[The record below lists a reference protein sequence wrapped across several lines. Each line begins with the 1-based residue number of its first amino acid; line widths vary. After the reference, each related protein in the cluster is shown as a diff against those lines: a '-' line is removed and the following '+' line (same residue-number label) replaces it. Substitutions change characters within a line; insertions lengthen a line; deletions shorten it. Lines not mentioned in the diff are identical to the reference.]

1 MRASAFGEWVVPLP
15 PTPEPIRS
23 VRGTLI
29 VTSRAQIRTFGRYDE
44 YERALPPDSRQH
56 LDAVIASSWVPVDL
70 VHDHLGAID
79 SLGLSEDVILNG
91 AMGVAEKLHGIFLS
105 TFVKTVRASGMGP
118 LAGAPVI
125 AKIWAR
131 IFEGGAI
138 GLQQTGPKDS
148 RLAIRG
154 NVLLK
159 HRYHRIAIRNHY
171 KMGIQVFTRVAHIR
185 EDACDPARGLL
196 DLAAS
201 WV

>member
-1 MRASAFGEWVVPLP
+1 MRPGPAEWVVPLP
-15 PTPEPIRS
+15 PTIEPIRS
-23 VRGTLI
+23 VRGTLL
-29 VTSRAQIRTFGRYDE
+29 VTSRTQIRAFERYDD
-44 YERALPPDSRQH
+44 YERALRPETRQY
-56 LDAVIASSWVPVDL
+56 LDGLIASSWVPIAI
-70 VHDHLGAID
+70 VHEHLSAID
-79 SLGLSEDVILNG
+79 SLGLSEDVILHG
-91 AMGVAEKLHGIFLS
+91 ATGVATKLHGIFLS

-138 GLQQTGPKDS
+138 GLQQVGPKDS
-148 RLAIRG
+148 RLTIRG
-154 NVLLK
+154 NALLR

-171 KMGIQVFTRVAHIR
+171 KMGIEVFTRLAYVR
-185 EDACDPARGLL
+185 EEACDPARGSL

>member
-1 MRASAFGEWVVPLP
+1 V
-15 PTPEPIRS
+15 EPIRS

-29 VTSRAQIRTFGRYDE
+29 VTSRGQIRSFGRYDE
-44 YERALPPDSRQH
+44 YEHALRPESREL
-56 LDAVIASSWVPVDL
+56 LDAVIASSWVPVSL
-70 VHDHLGAID
+70 VQEHLSAID
-79 SLGLSEDVILNG
+79 SLGLTEETILNG
-91 AMGVAEKLHGIFLS
+91 ALGVAEKLHGIFLS

-118 LAGAPVI
+118 LTGAPVV

-148 RLAIRG
+148 RLVIRG

-159 HRYHRIAIRNHY
+159 SRYHRIAIRNHY
-171 KMGIQVFTRVAHIR
+171 KMGIQVFARVAHVR
-185 EDACDPARGLL
+185 EEACDPERGTLNL
-196 DLAAS
+196 TSS